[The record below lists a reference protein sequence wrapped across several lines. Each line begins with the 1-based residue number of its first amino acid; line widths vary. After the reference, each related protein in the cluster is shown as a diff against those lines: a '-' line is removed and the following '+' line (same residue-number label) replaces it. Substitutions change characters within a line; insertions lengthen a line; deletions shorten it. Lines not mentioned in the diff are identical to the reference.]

1 MLDHHNEPRYAEVA
15 QRMQLYHMNP
25 SAAGVV
31 YWKPSGL
38 LMYEKLRSFI
48 RAMHRQHMYQEVKSP
63 HIAGLDVFAK
73 SGHLAK
79 YKDYLFLLNQANNE
93 DVQADVQGYALRPM
107 SCPNHIELYK
117 SELRSYRDLPVRFF
131 EFGEVFRNEPSG
143 SLQSLFRMRSFC
155 QDDSHVFAAA
165 GQVVDVLAEYLRMS
179 QEAYKM
185 LGFEQIQY
193 RVALRPEQRFGD
205 DAAWDKAE
213 NALREACS
221 MNGLSWEEEAGGGA
235 FYGPKLELHVKD
247 KLNRSWQLGVI
258 QLDYVLP
265 ERFDLHF
272 INEQGQQERPVLLH
286 HAVLGS
292 LERMLG
298 ILLESFGVELPMFIH
313 PHEAVV
319 VPVSNKALGYGKQ
332 CHKQVVAQYPD
343 ALLDSS
349 DEPLG
354 AKLRYWKQR
363 GIPNILVVGE
373 KEQAQFEGG
382 GEMRVALNSQS
393 VLLQEWLSKV

>member
-1 MLDHHNEPRYAEVA
+1 MQDIHQEQRYADIA
-15 QRMQLYHMNP
+15 QRMQLYHLNP

-38 LMYEKLRSFI
+38 LVYEKLRNFI
-48 RAMHRQHMYQEVKSP
+48 RKYHKAHAYQEVKSP

-79 YKDYLFLLNQANNE
+79 YKDYLFMLNQDNDSE
-93 DVQADVQGYALRPM
+93 ADMQGYALRPM

-117 SELRSYRDLPVRFF
+117 SELRSYRELPVKLF

-155 QDDSHVFAAA
+155 QDDSHVFA
-165 GQVVDVLAEYLRMS
+165 GQKQVVDVLADYLKMS
-179 QEAYKM
+179 QQVYQE
-185 LGFEQIQY
+185 LGFDNIQY
-193 RVALRPEQRFGD
+193 RVALRPEQRFGE
-205 DAAWDKAE
+205 DAVWDKAE
-213 NALREACS
+213 ESLREACRL
-221 MNGLSWEEEAGGGA
+221 NDLSWEEEHGGGA

-247 KLNRSWQLGVI
+247 KLGRSWQLGVI

-272 INEQGQQERPVLLH
+272 INEKNEQERPVLLH

-292 LERMLG
+292 LERMIG
-298 ILLESFGVELPMFIH
+298 ILLESFGVEIPLFLQPY
-313 PHEAVV
+313 EAVV
-319 VPVSNKALGYGKQ
+319 VPVSKKAFEYGKV
-332 CHKQVVAQYPD
+332 CIDKVRGKWPEAQF
-343 ALLDSS
+343 DSS

-363 GIPNILVVGE
+363 GVPHILVVGE
-373 KEQAQFEGG
+373 KEQNYFLENKEA
-382 GEMRVALNSQS
+382 RVAVNGKVEILE
-393 VLLQEWLSKV
+393 EWLKVI